1 MTAVVLVRSSRFL
14 GGIERQLLDHARRL
28 RDAGRQPHLVCLFRG
43 VGDHPLVTAA
53 RGEGLSAVTVPDPGP
68 LAWQVWRDLAA
79 ALDRTAGDLVHTCDY
94 RSDILIGV
102 RLRGKRPWL
111 AESHGHT
118 VAGPWVA
125 LANWADRRVLRR
137 AAAVV
142 AVSVAW
148 ETALAAAGVPAR
160 RLHVIGNSTAVLP
173 TTPAPPP
180 VVLPSGRHLLFAGR
194 HTPDKGLD
202 LLLRAWPQVHGLHP
216 ELHLWVLGEPRR
228 GQREDEGLAQDGVH
242 LVGWQPDI
250 RPWLAAVDAVVVPSR
265 REAWGMTAFEALAA
279 GVPVV
284 ATRVGG
290 LPALGAGAPHA
301 VLVTP
306 EQPEA
311 LAVGILTVLRPDFP
325 RGPELGVEFRC
336 RPAFDPAR
344 RFERFAALYNALG

>member
-1 MTAVVLVRSSRFL
+1 
-14 GGIERQLLDHARRL
+14 
-28 RDAGRQPHLVCLFRG
+28 
-43 VGDHPLVTAA
+43 
-53 RGEGLSAVTVPDPGP
+53 VTVPDPAP
-68 LAWQVWRDLAA
+68 LSWRVWRDLAA
-79 ALDRTAGDLVHTCDY
+79 VLEQTAGDLIHTCDY
-94 RSDILIGV
+94 RSDILIGAW
-102 RLRGKRPWL
+102 RREERPWL

-125 LANWADRRVLRR
+125 LANWADMRVLRR

-142 AVSVAW
+142 AVSTAW
-148 ETALAAAGVPAR
+148 ETALAAAGVPAP
-160 RLHVIGNSTAVLP
+160 RLHVIGNSTAILP

-180 VVLPSGRHLLFAGR
+180 MVLPTGRHLLFAGR

-202 LLLRAWPQVHGLHP
+202 LLLQAWPHVHRQHP
-216 ELHLWVLGEPRR
+216 HLHLWVLGEPTAKGPGTRLLT
-228 GQREDEGLAQDGVH
+228 QEGIHV
-242 LVGWQPDI
+242 VGWQPDI

-265 REAWGMTAFEALAA
+265 REAWGMTAFEALAT

-290 LPALGAGAPHA
+290 LPALCAVAPHA

-311 LAVGILTVLRPDFP
+311 LAAGIFTVLHPDFP

-336 RPAFDPAR
+336 RPAFDPGR
-344 RFERFAALYNALG
+344 RFQRFLDLYKALT

>member
-1 MTAVVLVRSSRFL
+1 MPGVVLVRSSRFL

-28 RDAGRQPHLVCLFRG
+28 REAGWHPHLVCLLRG
-43 VGDHPLVTAA
+43 AGEHPLVTAA
-53 RGEGLSAVTVPDPGP
+53 RAEGLPAVTVPDPGP
-68 LAWQVWRDLAA
+68 LALRVWRDLAA
-79 ALDRTAGDLVHTCDY
+79 ILERTAGALIHTCDY
-94 RSDILIGV
+94 RSDILVGA

-125 LANWADRRVLRR
+125 LANRADVRVLRW

-160 RLHVIGNSTAVLP
+160 RLHVIGNSTAILP
-173 TTPAPPP
+173 TTPPPP
-180 VVLPSGRHLLFAGR
+180 PMELPSGRHLLFAGR

-202 LLLRAWPQVHGLHP
+202 LLLRAWPQVRGPHP
-216 ELHLWVLGEPRR
+216 NLHLWVLGEPTGKGWESR
-228 GQREDEGLAQDGVH
+228 LAAQEGVH
-242 LVGWQPDI
+242 CVGWQPDI
-250 RPWLAAVDAVVVPSR
+250 RPWLVAVDAVVVPSR
-265 REAWGMTAFEALAA
+265 REAWGMTAFEALAT

-290 LPALGAGAPHA
+290 LPTLCAGAPHA

-311 LAVGILTVLRPDFP
+311 LAAGILTVLRPDFP
-325 RGPELGVEFRC
+325 RGPALGVEFRC

-344 RFERFAALYNALG
+344 RFDRFLALYDALG